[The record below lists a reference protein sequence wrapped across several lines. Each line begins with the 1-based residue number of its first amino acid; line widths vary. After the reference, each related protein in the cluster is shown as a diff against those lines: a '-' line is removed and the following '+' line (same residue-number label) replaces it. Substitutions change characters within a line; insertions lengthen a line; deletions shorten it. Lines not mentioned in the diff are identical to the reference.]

1 MSKNP
6 RCLYHNDFLTFLSQS
21 TDSIFGMLCDS
32 YHGDALTTTREAWK
46 REIEIMKSVLSALP
60 DKAGQIVFEYD
71 IPRLGKRIDVVLLY
85 RGIVFCLEFKV
96 GESKILEADLD
107 QVLDYALDLKNFHKF
122 SQDKVIAPILVAT
135 KFSEHTTSVQMS
147 VYDDKVV
154 NPLVTGEVGLFDVIA
169 QVLNRFPNETAVN
182 QDWIISPYAPT
193 PTIVEAAKTL
203 YENHSVEN
211 ITRHEADKVSTDQTI
226 SYILDVIQKS
236 KLNREKSICFVTGVP
251 GAGKTLVGLDVAVK
265 QTYQGK
271 DTPVEDEGAVYLS
284 GNGPLVA
291 VLTEALAKDNY
302 KKCHDRKENKKLS
315 DSRREVGKFIQM
327 IHRYRDNML
336 AKIKNPVENGELEI
350 DPEKAVKLAKAGYG
364 EVEHVAIFDEA
375 QRSWTHKR
383 LADYLKRGGTYGNK
397 LKVPNFPLSEAAFLI
412 WSLDQRE
419 DWATIVCLVGGGQ
432 EINTGEAGISEW
444 IYALNERFP
453 HWKVYISPK
462 LTEPEYAEGKVNT
475 LLAANKN
482 VTYSDSL
489 HLGVSLRSYRAEK
502 LSAFVH
508 ALLAVDPKAKELYR
522 EIQDKYPIVLTRDMD
537 KAREWLHS
545 KVRGTERTGILVT
558 KESARYKPLAVHVL
572 PSGDENAVHWFLEDK
587 SDVRSSNYLEDAA
600 TEIQVQGLELDYT
613 CLLWDADMRYDNGK
627 WRFYRFNGQTK
638 WVEQTPNTESKQEL
652 MQYMLNAYRVLLT
665 RARSGMVICVPSG
678 NSNKNPS
685 GFWEDSTRLPTF
697 YDGTYAYLKQIRFL
711 YKGIIINH
719 NKKPSQPT
727 LKRRFFKKKA
737 AFFSWPGFGK
747 EWC

>member
-1 MSKNP
+1 MVKNP
-6 RCLYHNDFLTFLSQS
+6 RCLYHSDFLSFLSQS
-21 TDSIFGMLCDS
+21 TDSVFGMLCDS
-32 YHGDALTTTREAWK
+32 YHGDALTSTREAWK
-46 REIEIMKSVLSALP
+46 SEIEVVKGVLSALP
-60 DKAGQIVFEYD
+60 DKTGQIIFEYD

-96 GESKILEADLD
+96 GESKILEADVD

-122 SQDKVIAPILVAT
+122 SYEKVIVPILVAT

-147 VYDDKVV
+147 VYDDRVV
-154 NPLVTGEVGLFDVIA
+154 NPLVTGETGLLDTIVKVF
-169 QVLNRFPNETAVN
+169 NRFPGETAVN
-182 QDWIISPYAPT
+182 KDWIISPYAPT

-226 SYILDVIQKS
+226 SYILDVIHKS

-265 QTYQGK
+265 QTYQGN

-302 KKCHDRKENKKLS
+302 QKCRERKENKKLS

-336 AKIKNPVENGELEI
+336 AKIKNPVENGVLEI

-397 LKVPNFPLSEAAFLI
+397 LKVPNFPFSEAAFLI

-419 DWATIVCLVGGGQ
+419 DWATIICLVGGGQ

-444 IYALNERFP
+444 IDALNEKFP

-462 LTEPEYAEGKVNT
+462 LTEPEYAEGRVNA
-475 LLAANKN
+475 LLADNKS
-482 VTYSDSL
+482 VTYSESL
-489 HLGVSLRSYRAEK
+489 HLSVSLRSYRAEK

-508 ALLAVDPKAKELYR
+508 ALLAIEPNAAELYR
-522 EIQDKYPIVLTRDMD
+522 EIRDRYPIVLTRDMQ

-558 KESARYKPLAVHVL
+558 KESARFKPLAIHVL

-587 SDVRSSNYLEDAA
+587 ADTRSSNYLEDAA

-613 CLLWDADMRYDNGK
+613 CLLWDADMRYDNRK

-638 WVEQTPNTESKQEL
+638 WVEQTPSSESKQEL
-652 MQYMLNAYRVLLT
+652 MKYMLNAYRVLLT
-665 RARSGMVICVPSG
+665 RARSGMVICIPSG
-678 NSNKNPS
+678 NANKNSS
-685 GFWEDSTRLPTF
+685 GFWEDSTRLPEF
-697 YDGTYAYLKQIRFL
+697 YDGTYEYLKKI
-711 YKGIIINH
+711 GIEEI
-719 NKKPSQPT
+719 
-727 LKRRFFKKKA
+727 
-737 AFFSWPGFGK
+737 
-747 EWC
+747 